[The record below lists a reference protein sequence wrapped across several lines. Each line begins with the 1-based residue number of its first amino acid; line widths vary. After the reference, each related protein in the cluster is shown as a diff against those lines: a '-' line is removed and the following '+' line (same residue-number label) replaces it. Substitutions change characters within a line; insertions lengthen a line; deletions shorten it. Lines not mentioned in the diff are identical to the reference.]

1 MTGLACVADAD
12 HRRVFV
18 SAKPG
23 YAMLLAICIASPN
36 ITRNV
41 ANEFVSYRHT
51 VSNMNLNDDLPYPI
65 KVLEFL
71 GSQFGIFG
79 PILFAIFVIV
89 GWATLRADHPLSP
102 GYKFLLAYSAP
113 MILIISGQAPL
124 WRANANWAATSYVAA
139 TVLVCAW
146 CLQLNK
152 AKWLQASSALNIAL
166 AVFLYSYN
174 GLADT
179 FGVTL
184 TRKTDPMLQARGW
197 GRAGPWP
204 SKLQAQF
211 SAYPGHNITLNA
223 FLLRRFRGYS
233 EEPSLPDRTP
243 SPE

>member
-36 ITRNV
+36 ITWNV

-65 KVLEFL
+65 KVLECL

-166 AVFLYSYN
+166 AVLLYSYN

-179 FGVTL
+179 FGV
-184 TRKTDPMLQARGW
+184 
-197 GRAGPWP
+197 
-204 SKLQAQF
+204 S
-211 SAYPGHNITLNA
+211 
-223 FLLRRFRGYS
+223 
-233 EEPSLPDRTP
+233 
-243 SPE
+243 